1 MWLVFTLQK
10 LQPRVHVS
18 PISMMVAV
26 AVPSLPPQ
34 HSPRLGHFASSH
46 TVARLS
52 DFTEAERRS
61 TFSRRLPVGASMRS
75 HVGFSSRSS
84 PEEPAAGT
92 VGPSGSAGAQPGV
105 TPKEDSGGDD
115 SNCSRRRVSRS
126 MFEAVENARFSE
138 RRSAVLSAMSTKNAP
153 YANARRGGA
162 TRRSRSLTS
171 KRQEILPAALWL
183 PAL

>member
-138 RRSAVLSAMSTKNAP
+138 RRSAVLSA
-153 YANARRGGA
+153 
-162 TRRSRSLTS
+162 
-171 KRQEILPAALWL
+171 I
-183 PAL
+183 